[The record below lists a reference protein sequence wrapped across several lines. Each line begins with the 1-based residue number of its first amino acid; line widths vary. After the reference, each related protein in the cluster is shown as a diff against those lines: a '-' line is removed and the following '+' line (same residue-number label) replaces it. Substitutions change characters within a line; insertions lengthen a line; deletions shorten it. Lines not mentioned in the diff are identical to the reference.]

1 MISINYIDEF
11 DSIIDIDVHSYNA
24 IYHGTQ
30 IDNRTESIIGAASLK
45 NANSLQ
51 RVYYDDENFKL
62 NIGDEKISLHELE
75 KYFIERGNYNILIE
89 STSLDLPE
97 IIYILT
103 GIIKSN
109 IKPKVDIIYLEP
121 DDYNREY
128 SQGVKEQEFHLS
140 EKINRFKS
148 LPLFSIN
155 TSQSDKAMLVVTLG
169 FESSRFG
176 QLLSEDDGSSFRQI
190 EAFIGVP
197 AYKPGWE
204 NRCLYK
210 HMKYLTTDTTTL
222 RMFPASNPFAFIQQ
236 LDDLISESNRRKLL
250 FVSMGTKPAAI
261 AISIF
266 LINNKFKIEDEHE
279 HSSQL
284 GALYDFPVKSKNRS
298 LGVGKIYKYT
308 LSIK

>member
-1 MISINYIDEF
+1 MISIKYIDEL
-11 DSIIDIDVHSYNA
+11 DSIGDIEVNSYDV

-30 IDNRTESIIGAASLK
+30 IDKRTESIIGIANQK
-45 NANSLQ
+45 NSQSLQ
-51 RVYYDDENFKL
+51 KVHYDNENFKL
-62 NIGDEKISLHELE
+62 HIGNYKISLHELD
-75 KYFIERGNYNILIE
+75 KYFVESNHLKILIE

-97 IIYILT
+97 IIYLLT
-103 GIIKSN
+103 GITRSKT
-109 IKPKVDIIYLEP
+109 KPIIDIVYLEP
-121 DDYNREY
+121 DDYHREY
-128 SQGVKEQEFHLS
+128 NNGVREQEFHLS
-140 EKINRFKS
+140 DKINKFQS
-148 LPLFSIN
+148 LPLYSIN

-210 HMKYLTTDTTTL
+210 HMEYLHPDSATL

-236 LDDLISESNRRKLL
+236 LDELIIDGNKLKLL

-266 LINNKFKIEDEHE
+266 LINKKLQCINEQQ
-279 HSSQL
+279 HSDQL
-284 GALYDFPVKSKNRS
+284 GALYDFPIKSKDRS
-298 LGVGKIYKYT
+298 VGIGKIYRYT